1 MIDLQKLETAITL
14 FKSGTS
20 ISEIAK
26 IVNRSNQTVVR

>member
-1 MIDLQKLETAITL
+1 MMDLQKLETTITL